1 MKKLTATVLA
11 SLMVFGTVPSA
22 LAADGTPL
30 RIPITSEVTLLISS
44 AAKCD
49 SVKPGAYYA
58 CEITAKAEAPWFGG
72 GEHPVYSDTGEK
84 IGFLSVFSDP
94 NADGTRKARISL
106 NKLPASM
113 KIKIANDANIISI
126 TAPEVLAV
134 KQFDFKAYK
143 FPSSVKSYTAVR
155 LYATDLWGNPTPKNS
170 LMIGVPK
177 TVQLAKKSSCSTI
190 KVPVAF
196 LDENGEAV
204 TPRSYYTAKFLEF
217 KLSAWK
223 GSSQVT
229 SLEYGQGKT
238 PWASGQI
245 TTFDMKFCG
254 INTKSKSKTSFSVEA
269 WAAFHY
275 FDDSSLTETA
285 SVTFIQK

>member
-1 MKKLTATVLA
+1 MKKLAAAILTYLLILPNAPLA
-11 SLMVFGTVPSA
+11 N
-22 LAADGTPL
+22 AAEGTPL
-30 RIPITSEVTLLISS
+30 RIPLTSEVTLLISS
-44 AAKCD
+44 VAKCD

-58 CEITAKAEAPWFGG
+58 CEITTKAEAPWFGG
-72 GEHPVYSDTGEK
+72 GEHTVYSDTGEK

-94 NADGTRKARISL
+94 NPDGTRKARISL

-113 KIKIANDANIISI
+113 KIKIASDTNIISI

-134 KQFDFKAYK
+134 KAFDFKSYK
-143 FPSSVKSYTAVR
+143 FPSSVKSYTSVR
-155 LYATDLWGNPTPKNS
+155 LYATDLWGNPSPKNS
-170 LMIGVPK
+170 LLIGVPK
-177 TVQLAKKSSCSTI
+177 TVQLSKKSSCSVI

-217 KLSAWK
+217 KLSGWK
-223 GSSQVT
+223 GSSQVS
-229 SLEYGQGKT
+229 SLEFGQGQT

-245 TTFDMKFCG
+245 TTFDLKFCG
-254 INTKSKSKTSFSVEA
+254 INTKSKSKTSFTVEA

-285 SVTFIQK
+285 TVTFVQK